1 MDNEPDDQFVPTIC
15 ADMITGTYFCV
26 FCDSFKCRYTQAC
39 AGSLKFITDWPAPGE
54 CQHYWCMNTRQ
65 CHSHCAAVPFLQRD
79 ASKCSPPLLTRPT
92 IQQCPMHKDLGE
104 DVLQHSL
111 LKFIT
116 GQKL

>member
-1 MDNEPDDQFVPTIC
+1 MDNEPDAFETVC
-15 ADMITGTYFCV
+15 ADMIPHL

-39 AGSLKFITDWPAPGE
+39 AGSLQFITDWPAPGE
-54 CQHYWCMNTRQ
+54 CQHHWC
-65 CHSHCAAVPFLQRD
+65 SPAASICGNVIGTAELCLSCSARD